1 MTWWVGPASA
11 NALGLDLG
19 CFTIEYPFT
28 LKDDRGGQHLVND
41 DTDFYTLFDSTT
53 TTYNI
58 VDYVYPITISDS
70 TGVTTQINNIDELAE
85 ALHPAHPVEVGKTA
99 TFLPISS
106 MVRLPVIILF
116 TQSNWKKKMG
126 LLFQLTM
133 KLSSWPLLPN
143 SCAFLCFLWPW
154 IL

>member
-1 MTWWVGPASA
+1 MSRAVASA

-28 LKDDRGGQHLVND
+28 LKDDQGGQHLVND
-41 DTDFYTLFDSTT
+41 DIDFYTLFDSTT

-106 MVRLPVIILF
+106 MVRLPCYNLVYPIQL
-116 TQSNWKKKMG
+116 KKEDG
-126 LLFQLTM
+126 SSISINNETEFLAAIAEQL
-133 KLSSWPLLPN
+133 
-143 SCAFLCFLWPW
+143 CFLCFL
-154 IL
+154 